1 MRVPRRFR
9 CCSKFSLITSDSQA
23 GPLHKLSKLRL
34 AELIPMHRAR
44 RTRQSYRCHR
54 RGEPSRHTGAR
65 RFLSPSGAQPR
76 LSNGF
81 AEPRRSD
88 LNAQTKPSAARH
100 SPPFGQLGAFMND
113 LSGTSPQNSRT
124 LQGCV
129 FFILG
134 GTNYLTH
141 RTFRASADQLAG
153 QVVCETPK
161 IRIVVAISNSIRA
174 KINDRAVRYT
184 RCCPADI

>member
-23 GPLHKLSKLRL
+23 GPLHKLSKHRL

-44 RTRQSYRCHR
+44 RTRQSYRRHR
-54 RGEPSRHTGAR
+54 RGEPSRHTGAW

-81 AEPRRSD
+81 AEPRRSN

-100 SPPFGQLGAFMND
+100 SPPI
-113 LSGTSPQNSRT
+113 R
-124 LQGCV
+124 
-129 FFILG
+129 
-134 GTNYLTH
+134 
-141 RTFRASADQLAG
+141 SAG
-153 QVVCETPK
+153 SFYE
-161 IRIVVAISNSIRA
+161 RSIRDVA
-174 KINDRAVRYT
+174 PKFAYSSRLRFFHPRRHELPHSPNVQGFGRPTRWPGSVRNAEDPYS
-184 RCCPADI
+184 CCHIQFNQSEDQ